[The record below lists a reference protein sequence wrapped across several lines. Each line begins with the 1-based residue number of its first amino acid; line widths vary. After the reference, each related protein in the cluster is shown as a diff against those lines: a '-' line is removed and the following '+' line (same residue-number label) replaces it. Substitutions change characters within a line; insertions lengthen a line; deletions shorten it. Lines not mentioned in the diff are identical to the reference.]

1 MATIIDSL
9 LVKLGLDSSEF
20 NAGKNKVDK
29 GLKDTGNEADKTGAK
44 LKKTGKDGAE
54 GFGNVA
60 ASAAKFLALI
70 GGTMAVKR
78 FIEQTVES
86 SAALDRLSKNLQEN
100 VSTVSAWS
108 NSAELAGGSA
118 EGLQGTLDMLSK
130 SQTEL
135 QLTGQSQLIPYFS
148 ALGVS
153 IADASGKARSGGDV
167 LLDLSDRFSKMDR
180 TTANNMGR
188 MMGIDQGTMNLLLK
202 GRSEVELLVKR
213 QKEYGAVTKQQAE
226 ESSRLKRAMT
236 ESRQSF
242 EAFGRQLLSA
252 ATPAIEKFFTLLSD
266 LGTWVQ
272 ENKGF
277 LQAFFVL
284 IAGAITIYYLPAMIA
299 AAAATWATIAPML
312 AIVAPIVAVAA
323 ALAALWDD
331 YQTWKRGGDSLIDWS
346 KWEPGIKAAGNSIN
360 WLKDLL
366 GDLVYRAIAAADVLS
381 AVFARDWKRAK
392 FAAGEFMNG
401 TGKKYGE
408 KEPEQKP
415 AAAPATPA
423 PQPAPTKPAGTVNST
438 GKGPAGGAEQERQ
451 AMDYFQKQGWSK
463 EQAAGLAANIKRES
477 AFKADALGDNGKAYG
492 IAQWHPDRQAEF
504 KKRFGKDI
512 QGSTLEEQMAF
523 MHYEL
528 TEGSEK
534 KAGAKLRGTTS
545 AQEAAAAVSTHYE
558 RPADKEGEAAKR
570 GQLAV
575 AMMNATPQPAPAAP
589 PVQVTSYA
597 DKREAAG
604 IPAPQPAPA
613 APPQSG
619 KLYSAQPGPIAA
631 LGGVPGASQAA
642 QGAGAAQVA
651 QANAPAPSVAGSNSV
666 ETHIGEVKVYTA
678 ATDAKGIAADMGKSL
693 DYLFT
698 SQANYGLT

>member
-20 NAGKNKVDK
+20 NAGKTKVDK
-29 GLKDTGNEADKTGAK
+29 GLKETGSEADKTGAK
-44 LKKTGKDGAE
+44 FKKTGKDGAD
-54 GFGNVA
+54 GFTNVA

-70 GGTMAVKR
+70 GGTMVVKR

-86 SAALDRLSKNLQEN
+86 SAALDRLSKNLQES
-100 VSTVSAWS
+100 VSTVSSWS

-130 SQTEL
+130 AQTEL
-135 QLTGQSQLIPYFS
+135 QLTGQSALIPYFS

-153 IADASGKARSGGDV
+153 IADTSGKARSGADI
-167 LLDLSDRFSKMDR
+167 LLDLSDRFGKMDR

-213 QKEYGAVTKQQAE
+213 QKEYSAVTKQQAE
-226 ESSRLKRAMT
+226 ESSRLKLAMT

-252 ATPAIEKFFTLLSD
+252 ATPAIEGFFKLLSD
-266 LGTWVQ
+266 LGTWMR

-284 IAGAITIYYLPAMIA
+284 IAAAITVYYLPAMIA

-346 KWEPGIKAAGNSIN
+346 KWEPGITAAGNSIN

-381 AVFARDWKRAK
+381 AVFSRDWKRAK
-392 FAAGEFMNG
+392 FAAGEFMSG
-401 TGKKYGE
+401 TGKKYGD

-415 AAAPATPA
+415 AP
-423 PQPAPTKPAGTVNST
+423 
-438 GKGPAGGAEQERQ
+438 GGVAHERQ

-477 AFKADALGDNGKAYG
+477 AFKVDAVGDNGKAYG

-512 QGSTLEEQMAF
+512 QGSSLEEQMAF

-528 TEGSEK
+528 TEGNEK
-534 KAGAKLRGTTS
+534 PAGDKLRQTNS
-545 AQEAAAAVSTHYE
+545 AQDAAAAVSTHYE
-558 RPADKEGEAAKR
+558 RPSDKEGEAAKR
-570 GQLAV
+570 GQIAA
-575 AMMNATPQPAPAAP
+575 AMLNATP
-589 PVQVTSYA
+589 TSYA
-597 DKREAAG
+597 ERREASG
-604 IPAPQPAPA
+604 VPAPQPAPA
-613 APPQSG
+613 EAQQPG
-619 KLYSAQPGPIAA
+619 KPHSEQPGPISA
-631 LGGVPGASQAA
+631 LGGVPGASRAA

-651 QANAPAPSVAGSNSV
+651 QANAPVPAVAGSNSV
-666 ETHIGEVKVYTA
+666 ETHIGEVKVYTN
-678 ATDAKGIAADMGKSL
+678 ATDAKGIAADMGRSL

-698 SQANYGLT
+698 AQANYGLT

>member
-29 GLKDTGNEADKTGAK
+29 GLKDTGSEADKTGAK

-54 GFGNVA
+54 GFANVA

-70 GGTMAVKR
+70 GGTMAIKR

-86 SAALDRLSKNLQEN
+86 NAALDRLSKNLQET
-100 VSTVSAWS
+100 VSTISAWS

-135 QLTGQSQLIPYFS
+135 MLTGQSQLIPYFS

-226 ESSRLKRAMT
+226 ESSRLKLAMT

-242 EAFGRQLLSA
+242 EAFGRLLLSA
-252 ATPAIEKFFTLLSD
+252 ATPAILKFFNLLSD
-266 LGTWVQ
+266 LGTWVK

-277 LQAFFVL
+277 IQAFFIL
-284 IAGAITIYYLPAMIA
+284 IAGAITLYYLPAMIA
-299 AAAATWATIAPML
+299 AAAATLAAVAPML
-312 AIVAPIVAVAA
+312 AIVGPIAAVAA
-323 ALAALWDD
+323 ALALLWDD
-331 YQTWKRGGDSLIDWS
+331 YQTWKRGGESLIDWS
-346 KWEPGIKAAGNSIN
+346 KWEPGIKKAGNAIN

-366 GDLVYRAIAAADVLS
+366 GDLIYRMIAVTDAFIAIQTL
-381 AVFARDWKRAK
+381 DWKRFK
-392 FAAGEFMNG
+392 FAAGEIING
-401 TGKKYGE
+401 AGKKYGE
-408 KEPEQKP
+408 SEQK
-415 AAAPATPA
+415 
-423 PQPAPTKPAGTVNST
+423 
-438 GKGPAGGAEQERQ
+438 
-451 AMDYFQKQGWSK
+451 
-463 EQAAGLAANIKRES
+463 
-477 AFKADALGDNGKAYG
+477 
-492 IAQWHPDRQAEF
+492 
-504 KKRFGKDI
+504 
-512 QGSTLEEQMAF
+512 
-523 MHYEL
+523 
-528 TEGSEK
+528 
-534 KAGAKLRGTTS
+534 
-545 AQEAAAAVSTHYE
+545 AAAVTKPSAPASPSSPPTQPTAPKTYPLPESTD
-558 RPADKEGEAAKR
+558 RQKFITSAAKKL
-570 GQLAV
+570 GVPENAIEAQLRLETGVTGKSTIGNFNYGNIKAGKNYAGGTATKNVLEYDKAGKAGTESAAFRSYANVESAADDYVNMIAKKFPKAV
-575 AMMNATPQPAPAAP
+575 GAANATEFASGLKAGGYATDPDYVNKISKIAGGSQP
-589 PVQVTSYA
+589 T
-597 DKREAAG
+597 
-604 IPAPQPAPA
+604 
-613 APPQSG
+613 
-619 KLYSAQPGPIAA
+619 AA
-631 LGGVPGASQAA
+631 LGGVPGASRAA
-642 QGAGAAQVA
+642 QGAGAVQAA
-651 QANAPAPSVAGSNSV
+651 RANAPAPLAANSSSV
-666 ETHIGEVKVYTA
+666 ETHIGEIKVYTA
-678 ATDAKGIAADMGKSL
+678 ATDAKGIAADMAKSM